1 MARYMVLYN
10 ATPAARQAAMRASRE
25 EVEASMARWIAW
37 RDEAAK
43 TVTVEFNLPMRPI
56 ANISA
61 RGASESDTTVTG
73 SATLEGDRD
82 AIVELLK
89 THPHLQTPGA
99 SIDLLELIPL
109 DRM

>member
-1 MARYMVLYN
+1 MAQYMVLYN
-10 ATPAARQAAMRASRE
+10 ATPAARQAAQNAARG

-43 TVTVEFNLPMRPI
+43 TVKVEFRLPMRPV
-56 ANISA
+56 ATVT
-61 RGASESDTTVTG
+61 SEGTTESNTTVTG
-73 SATLEGDRD
+73 SAMLEGGKD
-82 AIVELLK
+82 AVLEVLK

-109 DRM
+109 DQM